1 MKAYIH
7 LVLCF
12 LALSL
17 VLRSAD
23 VQTIKV
29 AGSNFV
35 GSALQLEGNGERI
48 GNYGVHYQMSGSL
61 LGALKLKEGLAD
73 VAFVLQRP
81 DELQTL
87 EGLQV
92 IPLGFWG
99 IYFAVQEDN
108 PMTELKE
115 TEITEVLRKTK
126 DGLKSEWGS
135 LISNEP
141 KWTNRLIFVSF
152 DVEET
157 DPSFPIL
164 ANQFFDNE
172 IPENYGTM
180 GERIEDPYL
189 ASSANLL
196 IMSQLPDSSRGL
208 RSLSWIKTDESVG
221 YPPSPESLF
230 YGDYPLRLPLYLVV
244 ADKTDPKVLAYL
256 KAFLDSDQQEI
267 LKDSGFVPIPE
278 NLQKQALLEFDLE
291 I

>member
-1 MKAYIH
+1 MKICVY
-7 LVLCF
+7 
-12 LALSL
+12 LALYFVTASL
-17 VLRSAD
+17 FLRSAD
-23 VQTIKV
+23 AQTIQV

-35 GSALQLEGNGERI
+35 GSELQLEGSGESV
-48 GNYGVHYQMSGSL
+48 GNYSVHYQMSGSL
-61 LGALKLKEGLAD
+61 LGTLKLKEGLVD

-87 EGLQV
+87 EDLYV

-115 TEITEVLRKTK
+115 AEITEVLRKTK

-141 KWTNRLIFVSF
+141 KWTNRLIFVNF
-152 DVEET
+152 DVQEA

-164 ANQFFDNE
+164 VNQFFGNE
-172 IPENYGTM
+172 IPENYGNM
-180 GERIEDPYL
+180 GERIEDPYM

-244 ADKTDPKVLAYL
+244 ADKADPKVVAYL
-256 KAFLDSDQQEI
+256 KAFFDSDQQDM
-267 LKDSGFVPIPE
+267 LKNSGFVPVPE